1 MLDRT
6 AKFLPP
12 APIPRSKPLGTLA
25 LLRVLMDNPLEA
37 WTKDHFNEP
46 VVMGG
51 LPLVRVAVVS
61 DPAAIRRV
69 LLDNCEN
76 YKKDWLQRRILSAG
90 LSDGLLTAES
100 GQWRSQ
106 RRMLAPLFAAK
117 AVGRFAPAMVEAAHA
132 LVERVQRQRGQ
143 VLDLAV
149 EFTRVGL
156 DVLERTIFSGGLGG
170 DPEDIRKGMQ
180 SYFEAI
186 GQIDPADLFGLP
198 ASMPRLGRLRARP
211 ALRIFER
218 AIDAIVSARR
228 QSMAQSADRAPQDL
242 LTLLLKAEDP
252 QTGGRLSEIEVRSN
266 VLTFI
271 AAGHETTA
279 NCLTWSLFLLAQSP
293 EWRERVRAEAERE
306 LDGDVDGLTDRLV
319 ATRAVLDEANRLY
332 PPITAISRAAVGP
345 DELAGHSIKRGTMI
359 VIAPYVL
366 HRHRTL
372 WPDPDRFDP
381 TRFLDGARH
390 RISRFAYLPFGAG
403 PRVCIGAT
411 FALQEAAIVLAT
423 LVRRCRLELLPGH
436 ATWPVQ
442 RVSLRPRGG
451 LPMIVRE

>member
-37 WTKDHFNEP
+37 WTEDHFNEP

-242 LTLLLKAEDP
+242 LTCCSRPRIRKPAGRCKRNRSPLECPDFHR
-252 QTGGRLSEIEVRSN
+252 GGPRDHRQLP
-266 VLTFI
+266 
-271 AAGHETTA
+271 H
-279 NCLTWSLFLLAQSP
+279 
-293 EWRERVRAEAERE
+293 
-306 LDGDVDGLTDRLV
+306 LV
-319 ATRAVLDEANRLY
+319 IIPARAVGGMAR
-332 PPITAISRAAVGP
+332 ARARRSRA
-345 DELAGHSIKRGTMI
+345 
-359 VIAPYVL
+359 
-366 HRHRTL
+366 
-372 WPDPDRFDP
+372 
-381 TRFLDGARH
+381 
-390 RISRFAYLPFGAG
+390 
-403 PRVCIGAT
+403 
-411 FALQEAAIVLAT
+411 
-423 LVRRCRLELLPGH
+423 
-436 ATWPVQ
+436 
-442 RVSLRPRGG
+442 
-451 LPMIVRE
+451 

>member
-6 AKFLPP
+6 ATLLPP
-12 APIPRSKPLGTLA
+12 APLPRSSPLGTFA
-25 LLRVLMDNPLEA
+25 LLRVLIDNPLEA
-37 WTKDHFNEP
+37 WTQAHFDEP

-76 YKKDWLQRRILSAG
+76 YKKDWMQCRILSAG
-90 LSDGLLTAES
+90 LNNGLLTAES
-100 GQWRSQ
+100 GQWRRQ
-106 RRMLAPLFAAK
+106 RRVLAPLFAAK
-117 AVGRFAPAMVEAAHA
+117 AVGHFSAAMVDSARA
-132 LVERVQRQRGQ
+132 LVARVQRQRGR

-156 DVLERTIFSGGLGG
+156 DVLERTIFSDGLGG
-170 DPEDIRKGMQ
+170 DPEDIRNGMKR
-180 SYFEAI
+180 YFEAI
-186 GQIDPADLFGLP
+186 GRIDPIDLFGLP
-198 ASMPRLGRLRARP
+198 ASMPRLGRLKARP
-211 ALRIFER
+211 ALRVFEQ
-218 AIDAIVSARR
+218 AIDAIIATRQRR
-228 QSMAQSADRAPQDL
+228 IAENPERVPQDL

-252 QTGGRLSEIEVRSN
+252 QTDAPLSEIEVRSN
-266 VLTFI
+266 ILTFI

-279 NCLTWSLFLLAQSP
+279 NCLTWSLFLLSQSA

-306 LDGDVDGLTDRLV
+306 LDGPVDGLADRLV
-319 ATRAVLDEANRLY
+319 ETRGVLDEANRLY
-332 PPITAISRAAVGP
+332 PPITAVSRVAVGS
-345 DELAGHSIKRGTMI
+345 DELAGHAIRRGTMI

-372 WPDPDRFDP
+372 WSDPDRFDP
-381 TRFLDGARH
+381 MRFLDGARD

-411 FALQEAAIVLAT
+411 FAMQEAAIVLAT
-423 LVRRCRLELLPGH
+423 LVRHCRLELLPGH
-436 ATWPVQ
+436 AIWPVQ

-451 LPMIVRE
+451 LPMIVRD